1 MMERIMNAPSN
12 VIFVR
17 GNHGEEFMKSI
28 CKFVWGMR
36 RYFISA
42 LFMFESMAEAIQ
54 DSKTRLLVY
63 ILC

>member
-1 MMERIMNAPSN
+1 MNAPSN